1 VHDLAE
7 ILTELDP
14 MLRRTLGEHV
24 ALHVDIGAGRPCRT
38 RIDRGQLEQV
48 VVNLAA
54 NARDAMPGGGDLG
67 IGLGHDGPQVRL
79 AVSDTGTGMD
89 EEALARAFE
98 PFYTTKPTGKGTGLG
113 LASVYSIIRNAGG
126 TVRLE
131 SQLGRGTTVSVYLP
145 EPASDAPTVAE
156 PPPVVAAPPPD
167 GLRVLVVDDCAELAG
182 AVGKML
188 RSAGYAVRVTHSPTA
203 AVGQVADVDLLV
215 TDVVMPEMSG
225 PELVAAARA
234 ARPSLPVVY
243 MSGYMPAGLDES
255 VRLDRD
261 AVLVEKPLT
270 SADVLT
276 AIGRL
281 FAGR

>member
-24 ALHVDIGAGRPCRT
+24 TLHVDTGARRPCPA
-38 RIDRGQLEQV
+38 RIDRGRLEQV

-54 NARDAMPGGGDLG
+54 NARDAMPGGGDLR
-67 IGLGHDGPQVRL
+67 IGLGHDGPRVRL

-131 SQLGRGTTVSVYLP
+131 SQLGCGTTVSVYLP
-145 EPASDAPTVAE
+145 EPASDELTVAKPPPALVE
-156 PPPVVAAPPPD
+156 PPPE

-188 RSAGYAVRVTHSPTA
+188 RSAGYAVQVAHSPTA

-243 MSGYMPAGLDES
+243 MSGYLPAGLDES
-255 VRLDRD
+255 VRLDSN
-261 AVLVEKPLT
+261 AVLVDKPLN